1 MLIAY
6 PCIEADA
13 EERSVGNIQNGATVM
28 RGDELL
34 KKKSLFVFSL
44 RTKNIL
50 VAS

>member
-1 MLIAY
+1 MKIAY

-13 EERSVGNIQNGATVM
+13 EERTVGNIQNGATVM
-28 RGDELL
+28 RRRIIE
-34 KKKSLFVFSL
+34 KKSLFVFSL